1 MRRATALLSA
11 AAIVLTAIGVSAQ
24 AKPSFA
30 GKWVREAPAAGAPA
44 GGGGGG
50 GGRGGGGGGF
60 GMTPTV
66 TQDDKT
72 LTIEYTG
79 GGQNPAPMKLVFKLD
94 GTESTNQVMGRGGE
108 PAAQV
113 STATWKGSTPRDR
126 HEGRERGHHA
136 RPLARG
142 RQPGHR
148 PDGAWTRGRA
158 GADEDR
164 LQEGLVVLPSGCLRP
179 TGASRLYR

>member
-60 GMTPTV
+60 GMTPSV

-113 STATWKGSTPRDR
+113 STATWKGSTLVIVTKGANGDTTRVLSLEGGNLVIDQTAP
-126 HEGRERGHHA
+126 GRE
-136 RPLARG
+136 
-142 RQPGHR
+142 
-148 PDGAWTRGRA
+148 GAPVQMKIVYKKG
-158 GADEDR
+158 
-164 LQEGLVVLPSGCLRP
+164 
-179 TGASRLYR
+179 